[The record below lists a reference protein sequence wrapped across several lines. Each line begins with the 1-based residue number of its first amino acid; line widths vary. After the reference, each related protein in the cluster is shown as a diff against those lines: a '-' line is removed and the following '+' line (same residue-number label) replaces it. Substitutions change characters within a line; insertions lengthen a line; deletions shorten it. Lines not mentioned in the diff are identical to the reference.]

1 MGPAKRGT
9 DLMLPSRLGG
19 VAMKRLVVF
28 VPVFLWACSSSSPTP
43 TPVGDSGTPPTGWR
57 AAVGEGG
64 TFVSTFDEVTWTAR
78 SVAPANL
85 YGVSCVGN
93 DVGWAVGE
101 TGAVAHTK
109 DGGQTWGWQQ
119 SHEHA
124 TLRAVAFAD
133 LRRGVAAG
141 DDGALTF
148 TTDGGTTW
156 TPLARTTVSLRAA
169 VATSGALYVVGDVGT
184 LLRSVGDDFVVSA
197 VTGATDLRA
206 VAAAGV
212 RVFVADTAGHVFAS
226 TDGGLTF
233 GEETVAPHGLGAL
246 SMNAQGEVLAAGD
259 QGTVLRR
266 SSAGV
271 WRTVDVHSTAN
282 LHAALLAGTA
292 AYVAGDDGTLLRAT
306 GETFAPLALSTKAA
320 LWGLES
326 LE

>member
-1 MGPAKRGT
+1 
-9 DLMLPSRLGG
+9 
-19 VAMKRLVVF
+19 MKRLVMF

-43 TPVGDSGTPPTGWR
+43 TPVGDGGTPTGWR
-57 AAVGEGG
+57 AAVGESG

-101 TGAVAHTK
+101 AGAVAHTK

-133 LRRGVAAG
+133 LQRGVAAG
-141 DDGALTF
+141 DAGALTF

-156 TPLARTTVSLRAA
+156 TPLAKTTVSLRAA
-169 VATSGALYVVGDVGT
+169 VATPDSLYVVGDGGT
-184 LLRSVGDDFVVSA
+184 FLRSVGDDFVPSA

-206 VAAAGV
+206 VAASGA

-226 TDGGLTF
+226 IDGGLTF
-233 GEETVAPHGLGAL
+233 AQETSAPHGLGAL
-246 SMNAQGEVLAAGD
+246 SMNARGEVLAAGD

-282 LHAALLAGTA
+282 LHAALLASTA
-292 AYVAGDDGTLLRAT
+292 AYVAGDEGTLLRAT
-306 GETFAPLALSTKAA
+306 SETFAPLALPTKAA